1 MPKKAQ
7 NREGITKVK
16 ATADRY
22 PAIVEAL
29 CDPDKRKKLVKIYES
44 LKAHDVEK
52 EVRYGIWGPTFE
64 GIGEL
69 LEITGK
75 E

>member
-1 MPKKAQ
+1 MERYRKKQIALP
-7 NREGITKVK
+7 
-16 ATADRY
+16 RY